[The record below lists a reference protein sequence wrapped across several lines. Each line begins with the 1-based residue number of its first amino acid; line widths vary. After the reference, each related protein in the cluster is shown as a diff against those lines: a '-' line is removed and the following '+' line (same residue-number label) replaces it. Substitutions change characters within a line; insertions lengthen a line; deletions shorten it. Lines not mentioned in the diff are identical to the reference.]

1 MSLKTLFA
9 CICLITLAACGSG
22 GDSGKPP
29 AAPGVLF
36 APNFRDADPV
46 DFANLKPSRYAVH
59 GIDAA
64 RFQNSINWNVARA
77 NGVNFAFLKA
87 TEGGDLL
94 DPKFKDHWRGAGR
107 AGVWRGAYHFYYF
120 CTAPEV
126 QAQWFIRNVPRVS
139 RSLPP
144 VLDMEW
150 NPFSPTCATVR
161 PPAREVQRQ
170 MRVWLRMVEAHYGQR
185 PIIYTTPRFYEE
197 NNLRGFRGYEF
208 WLRTTAKTPREAYP
222 GQPWRFW
229 QYSAI
234 GIIDGISGEVD
245 LNAFNGSRTDW
256 NAWVASRAL

>member
-9 CICLITLAACGSG
+9 SICLITLAACGSG

-46 DFANLKPSRYAVH
+46 DFTNPKPSRYAVH

-107 AGVWRGAYHFYYF
+107 AGVRRGAYHFYYF
-120 CTAPEV
+120 CTAPEA

-139 RSLPP
+139 GSLPP

-208 WLRTTAKTPREAYP
+208 WLRTTAKTPGEAYP
-222 GQPWRFW
+222 GQAWRFW
-229 QYSAI
+229 QYSAT

-256 NAWVASRAL
+256 NAWVASRAR